1 MLLFVVVYNLI
12 LPKQL
17 FLQKKANYFAMSDQ
31 TQKDDE
37 PHISSG
43 GLIRNIPKMFW
54 EIFRKFG
61 SVQSTLVP
69 HPRVVAKS
77 AENISSVIEIR
88 DTFKSSVESLSQTSN
103 HTDDTKKKSTN
114 NNYKWKKYLVFTQH
128 FVPTFAKS
136 TIGGTIVFS
145 VYDFVFNKL
154 LHNLYVGARVIDGGY
169 GNDMYSVEGDNNK
182 DMMRRYVLEH
192 STAMRSDVDSFGK
205 ALSFGVIAGTT
216 GGLCN
221 GLFSVSWDN
230 CGSAIKELRKGCFTF
245 RGWQCKPSPVVI
257 GTVVSYSIVNGALF
271 SSYDSAKYCSRYV
284 FNKYQY
290 NFNGDMVIITKPM
303 FYYQLVVDV
312 VKIFGCGFF
321 AGTVSE
327 IVAHYTAPL
336 EEGFLLNLQSPRT
349 FVRAVLSRPLP
360 SPGSMTFSALTTSLG
375 FLAYEY
381 GKLEYA
387 D

>member
-1 MLLFVVVYNLI
+1 
-12 LPKQL
+12 
-17 FLQKKANYFAMSDQ
+17 MSD
-31 TQKDDE
+31 QKDDE

-88 DTFKSSVESLSQTSN
+88 DTFKSSVESLSQDSS

-114 NNYKWKKYLVFTQH
+114 NYYKLKKYLVFSQH

-145 VYDFVFNKL
+145 VYDFVFSKL
-154 LHNLYVGARVIDGGY
+154 LHNLYAGAKILDGVSSG
-169 GNDMYSVEGDNNK
+169 GKDIPSVEGDNSKN
-182 DMMRRYVLEH
+182 MMRRYVLEH
-192 STAMRSDVDSFGK
+192 STAMRSDVDSIGA
-205 ALSFGVIAGTT
+205 ALSFGIIAGTT

-230 CGSAIKELRKGCFTF
+230 VGSAVKELRKGCFTF
-245 RGWQCKPSPVVI
+245 RCWQCKPSPVVI
-257 GTVVSYSIVNGALF
+257 GTVVSYSVVNGALF
-271 SSYDSAKYCSRYV
+271 SSYDSAKYYYRNA

-290 NFNGDMVIITKPM
+290 TYSDDMVITKPM
-303 FYYQLVVDV
+303 FYYQLFVDV
-312 VKIFGCGFF
+312 VKIVGCGFF
-321 AGTVSE
+321 AGTISE
-327 IVAHYTAPL
+327 IAAYSTAPL
-336 EEGFLLNLQSPRT
+336 EEGCLLDIQSPRT
-349 FVRAVLSRPLP
+349 FVRAVLSRPFP
-360 SPGSMTFSALTTSLG
+360 SLGSVTFSALTTSLG

-387 D
+387 E